1 MSGVVIS
8 RSLDAGGTSS
18 KVAMTVASAKS
29 AAFGTYGFVAGKGDQ
44 SGGVINLMLT
54 TDALCFIRQGPDT
67 AAAPLVALA
76 DGTDGAF
83 AVGTHRVTI
92 TPGNK
97 LAAIVPSGT
106 GNLYITPE
114 V

>member
-1 MSGVVIS
+1 MAGVIIS
-8 RSLDAGGTSS
+8 RSLDAGGASS
-18 KVAMTVASAKS
+18 KVAMTVASAQS
-29 AAFGTYGFVAGKGDQ
+29 AAFGTYGLVAGKGDQ

-54 TDALCFIRQGPDT
+54 TDALCFIRQGVSP
-67 AAAPLVALA
+67 VALA
-76 DGTDGAF
+76 DGTDSAF

>member
-8 RSLDAGGTSS
+8 RSLDAGAQSQ
-18 KVAMTVASAKS
+18 KVAMTTASAQS
-29 AAFGTYGFVAGKGDQ
+29 TAFGTFGIVAGKGDQ
-44 SGGVINLMLT
+44 SGMVINLMLT
-54 TDALCFIRQGPDT
+54 NDTLCFIRQGASP
-67 AAAPLVALA
+67 VALS
-76 DGTDGAF
+76 DGTDEAF

-97 LAAIVPSGT
+97 LAAIVPTGT